1 MGYEAASESS
11 RPDRNVIELVQ
22 YLQSVCEFMKVWHL
36 TCPSISRHRPF
47 TVCVFIKLE
56 NPIWSAEYFSL
67 RFSLYI
73 SSRLANKFHSTTQ
86 VHITTTTLGWQ
97 KNETCTLA
105 SHHQRKC

>member
-36 TCPSISRHRPF
+36 TCSNISRHRPF

-67 RFSLYI
+67 RFLSIFPLDLQI
-73 SSRLANKFHSTTQ
+73 SSTALHKYTSRQQLWAGKKTKLA
-86 VHITTTTLGWQ
+86 
-97 KNETCTLA
+97 
-105 SHHQRKC
+105 R